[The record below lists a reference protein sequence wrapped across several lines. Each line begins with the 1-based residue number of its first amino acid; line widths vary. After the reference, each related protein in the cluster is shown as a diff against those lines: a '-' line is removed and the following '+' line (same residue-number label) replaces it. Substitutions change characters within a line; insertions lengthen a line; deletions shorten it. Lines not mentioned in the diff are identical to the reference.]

1 MLLVKSPQNRILF
14 LFSFAMVAI
23 LHGYVLQKVNI
34 VHQVISVK
42 PQRKV
47 SSIINLQHVAIKKYE
62 PKKEIL
68 PEPLEAVVEEVVI
81 PPKIIKH
88 KAIKKAVKKKN
99 KKRIKNNQIVKKI
112 IKKKKLTKSRKKVRK
127 NTKTTSK
134 AHRSAPKQ
142 KAIKNAYLAKI
153 RRIIEQHKRYP
164 KGAKRMK
171 QQGTAYIKFSIS
183 TDGTVHHIGLAKK
196 CPFTKLNK
204 AALKILQNIG
214 KFDPIPKTIG
224 KSHLSLTIPIAY
236 KILN

>member
-1 MLLVKSPQNRILF
+1 MQNKTVFVFSLLAIVSLHIYMLRTVSIPKQ
-14 LFSFAMVAI
+14 
-23 LHGYVLQKVNI
+23 I
-34 VHQVISVK
+34 VTVK
-42 PQRKV
+42 PQKKV
-47 SSIINLQHVAIKKYE
+47 STIINLQRVSIKE
-62 PKKEIL
+62 PESIVKVV
-68 PEPLEAVVEEVVI
+68 PEPPKPVVEEVVVL
-81 PPKIIKH
+81 PPKVIKK
-88 KAIKKAVKKKN
+88 KALRKVVKKVNKTVKRKAVKKK
-99 KKRIKNNQIVKKI
+99 KIVKK
-112 IKKKKLTKSRKKVRK
+112 KKTKIRKVA
-127 NTKTTSK
+127 KTTSK
-134 AHRSAPKQ
+134 THRSAPKQ

-183 TDGTVHHIGLAKK
+183 ADGTVHHIGLAKK

-214 KFDPIPKTIG
+214 KFDAIPTTIG